1 MHKLNLKTGRKGQK
15 GGVSPYDISF
25 RRKVAF
31 QYLEGSQSVLE
42 VAQSFGLKKHH
53 VSSWA
58 RIFSKELAQ
67 KDAIVTLDMTDQ
79 ETEELEL
86 LKKQNEALKKSL
98 EHERM
103 KNFALETMIDLAK
116 EELGVDL
123 RKNSGAKQP
132 KE

>member
-25 RRKVAF
+25 RRKVAL
-31 QYLEGSQSVLE
+31 QYLEGNQSVLE
-42 VAQSFGLKKHH
+42 VAQAYGLKKHC
-53 VSSWA
+53 VSNWA
-58 RIFSKELAQ
+58 WIFSKELAQ
-67 KDAIVTLDMTDQ
+67 KDAIVLDMTDQ
-79 ETEELEL
+79 EAEELVL